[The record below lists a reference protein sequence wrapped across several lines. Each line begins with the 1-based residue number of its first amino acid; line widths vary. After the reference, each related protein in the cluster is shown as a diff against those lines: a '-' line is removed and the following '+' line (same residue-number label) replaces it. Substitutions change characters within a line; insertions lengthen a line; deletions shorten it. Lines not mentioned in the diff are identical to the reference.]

1 MVDGRLLLPAA
12 GAWAG
17 AAVSLVGLGSVPDI
31 MQRHHWA
38 MWVLVGCVG
47 ALLFGAASA
56 WVFRDRRW
64 CAPMVAVTVGLVVG
78 SGAATAQ
85 VMALTADPLG
95 TWISERRTA
104 TVIGVIADEP
114 QMRVNTMGAPW
125 EAAHRTTV
133 RMATSQV
140 EVRGDVVMVHVP
152 VVVRV
157 DDVSG
162 VPPPGTFVRV
172 SGRFV
177 PTNPLRHAAA
187 QVIADGPM
195 AVIAAPGIV
204 DRITTAMRSGLRS
217 AVAFLPADV
226 GSLIAGLAVGDESQ
240 SPPEL
245 SEAMLGS
252 GLSHLTAVS
261 GGNVAIVVVVVLGL
275 AALIRLPM
283 PARIAL
289 ALAAVTFFV
298 ILVQPEPSVLRAAV
312 MGGIVLIG
320 MLTGGRRAGPSILAT
335 AVIALM
341 VLAPHLAVAWGFA
354 LSVAATSGLI
364 LIAPWCRRWIDTW
377 RMTRRWPLPVREGL
391 AVTGAAQLAT
401 LPLLIAMGG
410 AVGWV
415 AIPANVLAMPAVAP
429 VTIFGLLAAIT
440 GPLSAPLA
448 MACAAL
454 AAPGAWWISRVA
466 MVSADLPG
474 ARFPWPGGWLAAV
487 AFLAVVAV
495 AWWWRRY
502 LRIALP
508 VVIAVWI
515 VWTIAPPDRRT
526 WPPPNWIIVSCAVGQ
541 GDAHVIRIAPGS
553 ALLIDVGPDPE
564 AIDTCLRDLGITK
577 IPAILL
583 SHFHADHVNGLL
595 GATAGR
601 AVGAII
607 TTPLLEPTEQF
618 EAVDLWRGDIP
629 LLTARFGEVRAVGGI
644 TWQVLWPRRVIDAG
658 SRPNNTSAVVLVH
671 IGDHLAL
678 FTGDIEPAAQQ
689 AVLGELPSRPID
701 IVKIPHH
708 GSKYQLPTFPQRT
721 GARIALVAVG
731 DDNRYGHP
739 AAQTLAAWQHA
750 GALIGR
756 TDTDGDLA
764 VVADSQLG
772 LVRRSR

>member
-17 AAVSLVGLGSVPDI
+17 AAGSLIGLGSVSDI
-31 MQRHHWA
+31 AQRHHWA
-38 MWVLVGCVG
+38 IWILLGCVG
-47 ALLFGAASA
+47 GLAIGAAMG
-56 WVFRDRRW
+56 WIVRDRRW
-64 CAPMVAVTVGLVVG
+64 FASVVAVSVGLVVG
-78 SGAATAQ
+78 IVAATAQ

-95 TWISERRTA
+95 DWISERRSA
-104 TVIGVIADEP
+104 TVVGVIADEP
-114 QMRVNTMGAPW
+114 QTRVNTMAAPW
-125 EAAHRTTV
+125 EEAHRTTV

-140 EVRGDVVMVHVP
+140 AVRGDVVMVDVP
-152 VVVRV
+152 LVIRV
-157 DDVSG
+157 DDVAG

-172 SGRFV
+172 SGRLV

-187 QVIADGPM
+187 QLMADGQMSVIAT
-195 AVIAAPGIV
+195 PGIV
-204 DRITTAMRSGLRS
+204 DRITTAMRGGLRS
-217 AVAFLPADV
+217 AVSFLPPDV

-245 SEAMLGS
+245 TEAMLDS

-261 GGNVAIVVVVVLGL
+261 GGNVAIVVIVVLGL

-289 ALAAVTFFV
+289 ALGALAFFV
-298 ILVQPEPSVLRAAV
+298 ILVQPEPSVLRAAF

-320 MLTGGRRAGPSILAT
+320 MMTGGRRAGPSILAT

-354 LSVAATSGLI
+354 LSVAATAGLI

-377 RMTRRWPLPVREGL
+377 RVTRRWPLPVREGL
-391 AVTGAAQLAT
+391 SVTGAAQLAT
-401 LPLLIAMGG
+401 LPLLVAMGG

-415 AIPANVLAMPAVAP
+415 AIPANLLAMPAVAP
-429 VTIFGLLAAIT
+429 VTIFGLLAAIS
-440 GPLSAPLA
+440 GPLWPPLA
-448 MACAAL
+448 VAWVAL
-454 AAPGAWWISRVA
+454 AAPGAWWISRIAV
-466 MVSADLPG
+466 VSADLPG
-474 ARFPWPGGWLAAV
+474 ARFPWPGGWFAACALV
-487 AFLAVVAV
+487 AVLAV
-495 AWWWRRY
+495 AWWWRRA
-502 LRIALP
+502 LRIALS
-508 VVIAVWI
+508 VIIVVWI
-515 VWTIAPPDRRT
+515 VWTIAPPDRRA

-541 GDAHVIRIAPGS
+541 GDAHVIRIAAGS

-564 AIDTCLRDLGITK
+564 AIDTCLSDLGINE
-577 IPAILL
+577 IPAIVL

-595 GATAGR
+595 GVIAGR
-601 AVGAII
+601 QVGSII
-607 TTPLLEPTEQF
+607 TTPLPEPTEQF
-618 EAVDLWRGDIP
+618 QAVDLWRGDIP
-629 LLTARFGEVRAVGGI
+629 MHTVRFGEVRAIGGI
-644 TWQVLWPRRVIDAG
+644 TWKVIWPRRVIDAG
-658 SRPNNTSAVVLVH
+658 SRPNNTSAVVLVQ

-689 AVLGELPSRPID
+689 AVLSELPRQPID

-708 GSKYQLPTFPQRT
+708 GSKYQLPAFPQRT
-721 GARIALVAVG
+721 GARIALVSVG
-731 DDNRYGHP
+731 EGNRYGHP
-739 AAQTLAAWQHA
+739 AEHTLAAWQHV

-764 VVADSQLG
+764 VVADAELG